1 MTKKA
6 QVEKA
11 EHLEAFGRKLPIT
24 GFWAKRL
31 DLLGIRIPVAGI
43 AIVVGLALIGVT
55 IWGIIFSRAPS
66 HITQHIDH
74 RYDVADGQFLRSMSV
89 LLGPALLPGNKVD
102 TLVNGDQIF
111 PSMLAAIR
119 SAKKTVT
126 FQSYIYWKG
135 EVGKE
140 FADALIERAHAGVK
154 VHVLLD
160 WAGSHKMDQASINDM
175 GRAGVEIMKYHHPQW
190 FKYRHLNHR
199 THRKL
204 LVVDGRIGFTGGVG
218 IADEWSG
225 NAQDKKHWRD
235 THYRIEGPTVAQLQG
250 AFGDNW
256 TKATG
261 AVLHGDDYFP
271 AIEPKGSSPAQMFK
285 SSVEG
290 GAESMQLMYLLSL
303 AASKSTIDLSM
314 AYFIPDNHTMDH
326 LVAALKR
333 GVRLRIIMPGKET
346 DSWLVRRA
354 SRAHWGRILDN
365 GGEIYEY
372 QPTMFHC
379 KVLVIDGL
387 WTSVGS
393 TNFDSRSF
401 SLNDEA
407 NLNVYDRSFAQ
418 RQVAEFENDLK
429 RAQRVTF
436 EEWKNRPWY
445 EKVLEHTIA
454 FFGPQL

>member
-6 QVEKA
+6 AQTE
-11 EHLEAFGRKLPIT
+11 EHLEAFGRKLAIS
-24 GFWAKRL
+24 GFWAKRV